1 MQRVPEC
8 GSPGPRAPRPWI
20 IALFIVPV
28 VCGPAGAD
36 VVIRQ
41 RTVSESFPAFIPDT
55 VMRTLIVA
63 GDRSRT
69 ETRRGGKPAGP
80 DGAGRTPATAVTIT
94 RLEQDL
100 VWALDPAAMEYTE
113 TPFTELR
120 ARYQQAGA
128 LERDGDAGLAYGT
141 QARRTG
147 EKRKLNGLSSERWR
161 IDGTGRRPQ
170 ESGPGDTAVVATLD
184 AWTSQRIPGRDELTG
199 FERRAAQETGRRE
212 IVWDVPATV
221 RASYGG
227 LLRELETQLASIGW
241 PVRLTL
247 GVAVRPAQ
255 PAGAAEQTRYRMSS
269 ETLGIESARAPAGAF
284 DLPAGYRKGSRRAS

>member
-20 IALFIVPV
+20 IALFVVPA

-36 VVIRQ
+36 VTIRQ
-41 RTVSESFPAFIPDT
+41 RTVSESFPAFTPDT

-69 ETRRGGKPAGP
+69 EALRGGEPAGP
-80 DGAGRTPATAVTIT
+80 DGARKAPGTAVTIT

-120 ARYQQAGA
+120 ARLQQPGA
-128 LERDGDAGLAYGT
+128 VERDGDAGLAYGT

-147 EKRKLNGLSSERWR
+147 EKRKLNGLSCERWR
-161 IDGTGRRPQ
+161 IDVTGRRPQ

-212 IVWDVPATV
+212 VVWDVPAGV

-227 LLRELETQLASIGW
+227 LLRELEAQLGRMHW

-247 GVAVRPAQ
+247 EIAVRPEE
-255 PAGAAEQTRYRMSS
+255 AGAVGRQTRFRMRT